1 MNSDNLKELDGYNL
15 YEDILKEI
23 DDEVNNINK
32 VIQPQ
37 YQALQSGAS
46 GKMIYGT
53 IKLSELKRSILS
65 EKIGIIK
72 ALTPKKAEG
81 EGELQLSQAMIDEIA
96 KRFKK

>member
-1 MNSDNLKELDGYNL
+1 
-15 YEDILKEI
+15 
-23 DDEVNNINK
+23 
-32 VIQPQ
+32 
-37 YQALQSGAS
+37 
-46 GKMIYGT
+46 MIYGT

-81 EGELQLSQAMIDEIA
+81 EGELQLSQAMLDEIA